1 MKNVVIALISSLVI
15 SMSAWADVV
24 PVNPTNDPNGQSFV
38 GMGIERLSVQ
48 GCGSQKDV
56 SQILPA
62 VQGEDTFDV
71 QHHFLKLNENGVPEW
86 VDLQLTG
93 NYSWLKNTMF
103 LTLDDASRTVLLN
116 LIQFEVGQ
124 LCQNDA
130 TLIPRSITLVK
141 NEVKVSGNKRVNGVL
156 QLKAK
161 YKATTSF
168 KDGMDIGHGLMF
180 GDVTYTLHIKGGLQ

>member
-1 MKNVVIALISSLVI
+1 MKNVIIALISSLVI
-15 SMSAWADVV
+15 SMSAIADVV
-24 PVNPTNDPNGQSFV
+24 PVNPTNDPNEQSFV
-38 GMGIERLSVQ
+38 GLGIERLSVQ

-56 SQILPA
+56 SQVFSP
-62 VQGEDTFDV
+62 VQGEDNFDLT
-71 QHHFLKLNENGVPEW
+71 HRFMKLNESGVPEW

-93 NYSWLKNTMF
+93 SYSWLKNTMF
-103 LTLDDASRTVLLN
+103 LNLDDVSRTVLLN
-116 LIQFEVGQ
+116 LIEFEVGQ

-161 YKATTSF
+161 YKATTSL
-168 KDGMDIGHGLMF
+168 KDGLSIGHGLMF
-180 GDVTYTLHIKGGLQ
+180 GDVTYTLQIKGGLQ